1 MKPEDFT
8 EEAVHEL
15 YSKALAR
22 VGSHA
27 GPKYTS
33 NSLKRD
39 AVALGYESAVNTP
52 VDARL
57 ESDHSTGRPFDL
69 DRYVPN
75 FFPMG
80 MPAREFVGPNVG
92 HAKLFPL
99 DAICLFVALGGT
111 GKTTSVIAIAAH
123 IAAGKAWGS
132 NKLTRRK
139 GLMFFVEEDQSE
151 LDRKFGAVTFGWSL
165 FERDMAIMN
174 LRLISLK
181 DRDPRLTQAVGR
193 SIASTGLADQV
204 SQAALE
210 FEAKFIVC
218 DHLQGLT
225 GGDMNTSDTA
235 TGLAQEANSIVSQT
249 GAAVI
254 FTAHTNKSQISAQDV
269 GHGFTT
275 GSLAFENAARQV
287 TGAIPLPDDD
297 AKRLGLEDNRKDYIK
312 LEMPKNSYGMAGE
325 SGYLKKEII
334 PHFHT
339 VAVKPYEP
347 PVGTLIIPLG
357 KDNLQQ
363 KVYEHIHTN
372 PCLSKNKLE
381 NMSGKKGQFKAS
393 KENIRA
399 ALKSLIE
406 DGTVKLMKPTKA
418 QLDKYDISHQT
429 KKVLICSD

>member
-1 MKPEDFT
+1 MRPEDFT
-8 EEAVHEL
+8 EEAVHEQ
-15 YSKALAR
+15 YDKALAR
-22 VGSHA
+22 VSSHT

-33 NSLKRD
+33 SSLTRD
-39 AVALGYESAVNTP
+39 AVAAGYNSTLNSSI
-52 VDARL
+52 DAQL
-57 ESDHSTGRPFDL
+57 KMDHTTGQPFYL
-69 DRYVPN
+69 DSYVPN

-92 HAKLFPL
+92 RAKLFPL

-111 GKTTSVIAIAAH
+111 GKTTSVIAMAAH

-132 NKLTRRK
+132 SKLTRRK
-139 GLMFFVEEDQSE
+139 GLMFFVEEDQTE
-151 LDRKFGAVTFGWSL
+151 LDRKFGAVTFGWTQT
-165 FERDMAIMN
+165 ERDMAIMN

-181 DRDPRLTQAVGR
+181 NRDPRLTRAEGR
-193 SIASTGLADQV
+193 SIDPTGLADQV
-204 SQAALE
+204 SEAALE
-210 FEAKFIVC
+210 FGAKFIVC

-225 GGDMNTSDTA
+225 GGDMNNSDTA

-287 TGAIPLPDDD
+287 TGAIPLPEED
-297 AKRLGLEDNRKDYIK
+297 AKRLELEDVRKDYIK
-312 LEMPKNSYGMAGE
+312 LEMPKNSYGIAGE

-339 VAVKPYEP
+339 IAVGPYEP
-347 PVGTLIIPLG
+347 HAGTLSIPSG

-363 KVYEHIHTN
+363 KVHEHIRTN
-372 PCLSKNKLE
+372 PGLSKNKLE
-381 NMSGKKGQFKAS
+381 RMSGKKGQLKAS
-393 KENIRA
+393 KENIRT
-399 ALKSLIE
+399 ALTSLIE
-406 DGTVKLMKPTKA
+406 NGAVKLVKPTQA
-418 QLDKYDISHQT
+418 QRDKYGISHQT
-429 KKVLICSD
+429 TTVLICDS